1 MKNSD
6 PRLAEIRLK
15 NLESGRGKRPKL
27 DHQFVGMR
35 LSPQSR
41 ERLEEI
47 AALYGCTYG
56 SRPWLSGLLTKIAN
70 GELLIVP
77 CPPYP
82 VNPPSTPTEEES
94 A

>member
-47 AALYGCTYG
+47 AALQDKELNRALVETLQ
-56 SRPWLSGLLTKIAN
+56 SEANSFMSMRTSGQR
-70 GELLIVP
+70 
-77 CPPYP
+77 
-82 VNPPSTPTEEES
+82 
-94 A
+94 